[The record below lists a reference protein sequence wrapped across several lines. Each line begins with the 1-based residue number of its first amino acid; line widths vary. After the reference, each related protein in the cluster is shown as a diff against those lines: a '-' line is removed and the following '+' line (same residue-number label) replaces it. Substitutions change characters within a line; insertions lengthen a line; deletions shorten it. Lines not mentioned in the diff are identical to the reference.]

1 MFCILS
7 TSAMTA
13 CISAWVPC
21 SIFFLAFSYS
31 FVSRYT
37 CHSFS
42 SFLFL
47 AVVFFFFADV
57 LPETAVPVP
66 FASAVVLLPSAFL
79 PSFPNPNAFLNA
91 SIISFAMP
99 RMDFFSVSFSP
110 FRLLIRLL
118 AIFFPASSAASCA
131 VLAASSTSFVHPAF
145 TSVRRC
151 SKKSFEKVL
160 DELCSCSHF
169 SLYAASSSADIA
181 FRCSTKLS
189 ASFRSMPR
197 IWSIRLSG
205 ILSLSFFRPSWY
217 RSTCVSWVS
226 RSYILAGSDIFF
238 FMSSRNEMILS

>member
-1 MFCILS
+1 
-7 TSAMTA
+7 
-13 CISAWVPC
+13 
-21 SIFFLAFSYS
+21 
-31 FVSRYT
+31 
-37 CHSFS
+37 
-42 SFLFL
+42 
-47 AVVFFFFADV
+47 
-57 LPETAVPVP
+57 
-66 FASAVVLLPSAFL
+66 
-79 PSFPNPNAFLNA
+79 
-91 SIISFAMP
+91 MP

-110 FRLLIRLL
+110 FRLLIKLL
-118 AIFFPASSAASCA
+118 AIFFPASSVASCA